1 MRHLTVWSGKAT
13 LRQPSEPDHC
23 EPREEEDPEQGLGG
37 CVGHRA
43 CHLCNE
49 SPPNDYWLGPRW
61 GSISKVSKTDNSS
74 GPNPL
79 SRSSQSAEPLLFSQV
94 AHSVLREGDQSPKA
108 A

>member
-1 MRHLTVWSGKAT
+1 CRRKANNWPCAILLFGQEAAT

-37 CVGHRA
+37 CVGHLA
-43 CHLCNE
+43 FHLCNE

-74 GPNPL
+74 GSDFNL
-79 SRSSQSAEPLLFSQV
+79 RRNAQSVRNGQFQQL
-94 AHSVLREGDQSPKA
+94 
-108 A
+108 